1 MNRKIPFHELAS
13 LLAANCNISPEEAED
28 FIKNFFDQIAGS
40 LGEGESV
47 KIKGIGTFG
56 LTGEKDTPV
65 SFTPDAEIA
74 DTINA
79 PFALF
84 EPEVLSDTLSDEALA
99 DIDAPVNVTESIED
113 EPSASETS
121 TDDNSPIP
129 TIPSEEAAKNE
140 PATETVPAEEK
151 NEDNRTDENDSVVAE
166 AETPCPV
173 KTIEETTQ
181 VIETTEEAIEAE
193 AQPAA
198 EPELVQPTAK
208 APIKEP
214 PTAVATDKAPDT
226 TVTKLA
232 EKPVVSTITPTPS
245 FPEEE
250 PEEYLPEAHGQKSG
264 PGFGW
269 GFLTGIIVG
278 LALGACAVY
287 FAIDY
292 IIPTP
297 APQESVIEDA
307 ASDEE
312 VAQVLAEAEAVL
324 RGDTAISAQ
333 EPVAESKA
341 IETGNEAPKTEE
353 PVEQPKSEPVKD
365 TVRAGYLLHDMAKKH
380 YGNKCFW
387 VYIYE
392 ENKAKITNPNRVSPG
407 LVLIIPQAEKYGINA
422 SSQASIKTANEKAGK
437 ILAKFPR

>member
-99 DIDAPVNVTESIED
+99 DIDAPVNVTESIEN
-113 EPSASETS
+113 EPSAPETS
-121 TDDNSPIP
+121 TDDNSPLP

-151 NEDNRTDENDSVVAE
+151 NEDNRTDENEVVAE
-166 AETPCPV
+166 AETPSPV
-173 KTIEETTQ
+173 ETIEETAQ
-181 VIETTEEAIEAE
+181 VIETTEEAVEAE
-193 AQPAA
+193 A
-198 EPELVQPTAK
+198 EPEVVQPTAK
-208 APIKEP
+208 ASIKEP
-214 PTAVATDKAPDT
+214 PTAVAADKAPDT
-226 TVTKLA
+226 TVTKLV
-232 EKPVVSTITPTPS
+232 EKPVVSTITPAPS

-250 PEEYLPEAHGQKSG
+250 PEEYLPETHGQKSG

-324 RGDTAISAQ
+324 RGDTAVSAQ
-333 EPVAESKA
+333 EPVAEPKA
-341 IETGNEAPKTEE
+341 IDAGKEAPKTEE

-407 LVLIIPQAEKYGINA
+407 LVLIIPQADKYGINA